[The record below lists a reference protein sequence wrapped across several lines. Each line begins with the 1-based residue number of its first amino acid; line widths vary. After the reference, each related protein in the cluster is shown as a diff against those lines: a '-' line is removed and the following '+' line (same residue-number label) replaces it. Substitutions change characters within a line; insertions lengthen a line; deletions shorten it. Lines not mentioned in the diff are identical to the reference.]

1 MIISEFKI
9 PDSSPAT
16 PKTGL
21 GTAVNFESVGAGICP
36 AGDSSS
42 GIDVI
47 DADVNHTCDED
58 CSIEGPKYVQS
69 FACWHVCRPNPCFA
83 LTVRKCCKEC
93 QWSVGLS
100 FKLQRD

>member
-9 PDSSPAT
+9 PESSPAT

-21 GTAVNFESVGAGICP
+21 GTAVNFESGGVGICP

-47 DADVNHTCDED
+47 DADVTVIIHVMRIVASKDQNMCNP
-58 CSIEGPKYVQS
+58 SLAGMFVGPTPVL
-69 FACWHVCRPNPCFA
+69 R
-83 LTVRKCCKEC
+83 
-93 QWSVGLS
+93 
-100 FKLQRD
+100 